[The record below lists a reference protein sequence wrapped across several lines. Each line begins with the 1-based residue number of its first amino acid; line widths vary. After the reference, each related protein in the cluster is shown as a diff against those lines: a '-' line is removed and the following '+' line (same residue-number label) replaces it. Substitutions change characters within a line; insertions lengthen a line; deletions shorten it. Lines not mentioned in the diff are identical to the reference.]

1 MLCVLFCFF
10 SLSLSS
16 SAAGDDT
23 VLYGMTHDELLQ
35 FGYEYEN
42 GVYTLPSGII
52 PPEAYFPA
60 TMLIEEPHYPDIDPR
75 KLPWSTMP
83 SYIQDIVYMGIEGA
97 ATTDVDDYKMPFVA
111 CRVNANRIL
120 VFVGLNC
127 GLGVISNTR
136 NMRVCF
142 INPEANNSVPTNSYC
157 YYANFNLSYEQTS
170 DWVKASA
177 SDWGSTGNVKSY
189 STGTFI
195 ATDFNVDLYLYGG
208 NGVFVGD
215 SSSVFAAASTSEGG
229 TTNVNFPLN
238 NDVGFISGRYFSNFN
253 SDFLNVYVQTFTPP
267 TPEEVEQETQKG
279 IFETLKSIPD
289 TIAEKF
295 KGLFIP
301 EEGYFDTYIQEYQD
315 YFSERFGLL
324 YEIPDSIA
332 DIFQQLID
340 FNPAEEGYYIDF
352 PEVVMPVLENGEWRN
367 VVLIED
373 TKVTFDF
380 LDEGPIATLYS
391 MYRAALWLLFI
402 FLLINLII
410 RKSDKVFGGG
420 SG

>member
-23 VLYGMTHDELLQ
+23 ILYGMTHEQMLQ
-35 FGYEYEN
+35 YGYVYEN
-42 GVYTLPSGII
+42 GIYMLPSGII
-52 PPEAYFPA
+52 PPEAYFPS
-60 TMLIEEPHYPDIDPR
+60 TMVINDPKYPNFDPC
-75 KLPWSTMP
+75 KLPWIDAP
-83 SYIQDIVYMGIEGA
+83 NAVQDIITMGIEGA
-97 ATTDVDDYKMPFVA
+97 ATTDVNAYKMPFI
-111 CRVNANRIL
+111 CIRVNSSGVTVYA
-120 VFVGLNC
+120 GLNC
-127 GLGVISNTR
+127 FLGYANSSGNL
-136 NMRVCF
+136 RVCF
-142 INPEANNSVPTNSYC
+142 VKPGASARIPNNSYC
-157 YYANFNLSYEQTS
+157 YMATFSHSYKVKS
-170 DWVKASA
+170 DWRKCEYSF
-177 SDWGSTGNVKSY
+177 WGSSETVYTYSSSTLIASSY
-189 STGTFI
+189 
-195 ATDFNVDLYLYGG
+195 NVDLYLYGG
-208 NGVFVGD
+208 NAYVGNFT
-215 SSSVFAAASTSEGG
+215 SVTLDSTSANTGIIY
-229 TTNVNFPLN
+229 PLDN
-238 NDVGFISGRYFSNFN
+238 NLGFTSGRYFSHPEEFTE
-253 SDFLNVYVQTFTPP
+253 LYVSTFTPP
-267 TPEEVEQETQKG
+267 TPEEYDRETQKG
-279 IFETLKSIPD
+279 IFDTLKSIPD
-289 TIAEKF
+289 TIADKF

-301 EEGYFDTYIQEYQD
+301 AEGYFDTYIQEYQD

-332 DIFQQLID
+332 DIFQQLIE

-352 PEVVMPVLENGEWRN
+352 PEVVMPVLENGEWRD

>member
-1 MLCVLFCFF
+1 
-10 SLSLSS
+10 
-16 SAAGDDT
+16 
-23 VLYGMTHDELLQ
+23 MTHDDMLQ
-35 FGYEYEN
+35 YGYEYED
-42 GVYTLPSGII
+42 GVYSLPSGII
-52 PPEAYFPA
+52 PPEAYMPSI
-60 TMLIEEPHYPDIDPR
+60 LLLDEPKYPKFDPR
-75 KLPWSTMP
+75 NLPWTSAP
-83 SYIQDIVYMGIEGA
+83 SYIQDIIYMGLEGA
-97 ATTDVDDYKMPFVA
+97 SVSDDSQYKMPFIAV
-111 CRVNANRIL
+111 RVNGSRADVYVGINCFLGSGGSSGNVRICSP
-120 VFVGLNC
+120 VGA
-127 GLGVISNTR
+127 
-136 NMRVCF
+136 F
-142 INPEANNSVPTNSYC
+142 PSVNSYC
-157 YYANFNLSYEQTS
+157 YYATFSHNYEVRTDWTKCSSVAWGDTGKLFAYTASTFFSPTS
-170 DWVKASA
+170 
-177 SDWGSTGNVKSY
+177 TY
-189 STGTFI
+189 
-195 ATDFNVDLYLYGG
+195 DLYLYGG
-208 NGVFVGD
+208 NGVRSGSYTSVTIAAT
-215 SSSVFAAASTSEGG
+215 SS
-229 TTNVNFPLN
+229 TNVVSYTDNYL
-238 NDVGFISGRYFSNFN
+238 GFTSGRYFVNPGDYTN
-253 SDFLNVYVQTFTPP
+253 LYVSTFVPP

-279 IFETLKSIPD
+279 IFDTLKSIPD
-289 TIAEKF
+289 TIADKF

-332 DIFQQLID
+332 DIFQQLIE

-352 PEVVMPVLENGEWRN
+352 PEVVMPVLENGEWRD